1 VSPAEKIRVV
11 LADDHRLLR
20 DVLKLYLKDECE
32 VVGEATDGESA
43 VALTLER
50 RPQIIIL
57 DLGMPGIGGM
67 AAAHRI
73 AQRAPAVRVL
83 IVSQYDDEE
92 YVLEAFNEAG
102 AAGYMLKRD
111 AADELLAAVRA
122 VSAGKRYVSPSVA
135 PIVLDQLNRRQENPA
150 PAEPRLTKRER
161 EVMRMVAEGASTKEI
176 AARLKISP
184 KTAQVHRDNLRQK
197 LALRST
203 AAMVRYAIKHK
214 LVRLD

>member
-1 VSPAEKIRVV
+1 VSAAEKIRVV

-32 VVGEATDGESA
+32 IVGEATDGESA
-43 VALTLER
+43 VALAVER
-50 RPQIIIL
+50 RPQIVIL

-73 AQRAPAVRVL
+73 ARRAPAVRVL

-122 VSAGKRYVSPSVA
+122 VGAGKRYVSPSVA
-135 PIVLDQLNRRQENPA
+135 PIVLDQLNRRQEGPDA
-150 PAEPRLTKRER
+150 AEPRLTKRER

-176 AARLKISP
+176 AAHLKISP
-184 KTAQVHRDNLRQK
+184 KTAQIHRDNLRQK